1 MAMQFLLYALNLYKL
16 SKVED
21 LLYVFRKLPLFVGEV
36 QVVIG
41 QHPTEMFSN
50 LNPSSMLELN

>member
-21 LLYVFRKLPLFVGEV
+21 LLYVFWKQPPFGGEV
-36 QVVIG
+36 RVVIG
-41 QHPTEMFSN
+41 QHPGEMFSN
-50 LNPSSMLELN
+50 LNSSSMLELN